1 MRKGLFVFVLL
12 SLSVVGCAPT
22 EAAATE
28 EPSDIDE
35 PPTSIPASEELTPAQ
50 RAAMR
55 ALSGSLGI
63 SEENITLVS
72 TEAVDWPDGCLGIQ
86 EEGLMCAQV
95 ITPGFQILLE
105 ANGREVEYRT
115 NEDGTQIRPATVL
128 MRWKREDGIAGFC
141 DYVTVYL
148 SSEVHRGSCKTDESV
163 EERVSNILS
172 EAAIAKLDDW
182 IQEYG
187 TVNIDASDPKGVSD
201 RMVVTL
207 EFMGL
212 GSQETISSA
221 NEKELLEFAQLLSQ
235 SSPLK

>member
-1 MRKGLFVFVLL
+1 MRKGLFVCALL
-12 SLSVVGCAPT
+12 ILSVVGCAPT

-50 RAAMR
+50 RAAIR

-86 EEGLMCAQV
+86 EEGLMCTQV

-105 ANGREVEYRT
+105 ANDREVEYRT
-115 NEDGTQIRPATVL
+115 NEDGMHVRPATVL
-128 MRWKREDGIAGFC
+128 MRWKREGGIAGFC
-141 DYVTVYL
+141 DHVTVYL
-148 SSEVHRGSCKTDESV
+148 SGEVHRGSCKTDESV
-163 EERVSNILS
+163 QERVSNILS
-172 EAAIAKLDDW
+172 EAEIAKLEDW